1 VEGRLGGARPEWKE
15 QAACAVCLASEGYPD
30 AVRDGVPL
38 TGLEDVDPGV
48 HLFHAGT
55 VRQDGALFT
64 SGGRILTVTG
74 LGPDLTIARRAAY
87 TNAERVRF
95 QGMQYRRDIGAQ
107 EASS

>member
-1 VEGRLGGARPEWKE
+1 M
-15 QAACAVCLASEGYPD
+15 Y
-30 AVRDGVPL
+30 
-38 TGLEDVDPGV
+38 
-48 HLFHAGT
+48 LFHAGT
-55 VRQDGALFT
+55 VRRDGALLT

-74 LGPDLTIARRAAY
+74 LGPTWPSPTRAY